1 MNTSKVMIF
10 AALISANMIIWC
22 EALGLAGIA
31 IFLLALFLFIFWRR
45 GRKS

>member
-10 AALISANMIIWC
+10 AALISANMIIWH
-22 EALGLAGIA
+22 EALGLAGVA
-31 IFLLALFLFIFWRR
+31 IFLVALLLFISWRR